1 MSRDRS
7 RGLRGFKAT
16 MLTGVLLSL
25 ATASASAQREILIGA
40 PLPLTGA
47 LSPEGEKLRAGYELW
62 LQEIDKRGGID
73 VGGVKHKVK
82 LIYSDYQSTTPRAVQ
97 LVEKLISSDKVH
109 FMFSPFGSG
118 AIKAA
123 SSVAE
128 KYGVP
133 MMASTASSK
142 EVYDQNYKNLFGLY
156 TPNDTLS
163 EPISEL
169 IKAKFPD
176 IKRVAILA
184 RNDLYPLALGN
195 EFKKSAES
203 RGLQVVYFEKYA
215 IGTLDHAAAITQ
227 IGAVK
232 PDWIIAT
239 GYINDLILI
248 RQQMADQKISAKV
261 ITGINGPQYQEW
273 IDAVGALGNGVTT
286 ASWFHSSVRYKSDDL
301 FGDTETFV
309 KAFQAKYRTDPDFTQ
324 ASGTAIGVILQMAIE
339 TGRSARPRQGAQHS
353 CQFRVQDLLCADQ
366 VRRRRRGQFLYA
378 ADLPD
383 PEQEGGGDLSGDDQ
397 AVGSATLTGNYS
409 RRPAILLADREI
421 SVDDRIVVRSLGER
435 GRTCST
441 SRCW

>member
-1 MSRDRS
+1 MKIDLSGFRWCVAATVA
-7 RGLRGFKAT
+7 GLSA
-16 MLTGVLLSL
+16 L
-25 ATASASAQREILIGA
+25 AASPVAAQNEISIGA

-62 LQEIDKRGGID
+62 LQEIDKRGGIS

-82 LIYSDYQSTTPRAVQ
+82 LVYSDYQSTTPRAVQ
-97 LVEKLISSDKVH
+97 LVEKLITSDKVH

-118 AIKAA
+118 AIKAS

-163 EPISEL
+163 EPISQL
-169 IKAKFPD
+169 VKAKFAD
-176 IKRVAILA
+176 VKRVAILA

-195 EFKKSAES
+195 EFKKSAEA

-215 IGTLDHAAAITQ
+215 IGTLDHAAAVTQ
-227 IGAVK
+227 IGAAK

-248 RQQMADQKISAKV
+248 RQQMADQKVTAKV

-273 IDAVGALGNGVTT
+273 IDAVGNLGNGVTT

-309 KAFQAKYRTDPDFTQ
+309 QAFRAKYRSDPDFTQ
-324 ASGTAIGVILQMAIE
+324 ASGSAIGVILQMAIE
-339 TGRSARPRQGAQHS
+339 KAGTLDR
-353 CQFRVQDLLCADQ
+353 DK
-366 VRRRRRGQFLYA
+366 VRNILANTEFKTFFAPIKFGPDGEANSYTPPIYQIQNKKVVVIYPEQIKQ
-378 ADLPD
+378 ADLQP
-383 PEQEGGGDLSGDDQ
+383 
-397 AVGSATLTGNYS
+397 VTGNHN
-409 RRPAILLADREI
+409 R
-421 SVDDRIVVRSLGER
+421 
-435 GRTCST
+435 
-441 SRCW
+441 

>member
-1 MSRDRS
+1 MVTN
-7 RGLRGFKAT
+7 LRAFLLAAAT
-16 MLTGVLLSL
+16 LAGVMAL
-25 ATASASAQREILIGA
+25 ANGPASAADEITIGA

-47 LSPEGEKLRAGYELW
+47 LSPEGEKLKMGYELW
-62 LQEIDKRGGID
+62 LEEVEKRGGIS
-73 VGGVKHKVK
+73 VGSVKHKVK
-82 LIYSDYQSTTPRAVQ
+82 LVYSDYQSQTPRAVQ
-97 LVEKLISSDKVH
+97 LAEKLISSDRVH
-109 FMFSPFGSG
+109 FLFSPFGSG

-163 EPISEL
+163 EPIATL
-169 IKAKFPD
+169 VKAKFPD
-176 IKRVAILA
+176 VLRVAILA
-184 RNDLYPLALGN
+184 RNDLYPLALAG

-203 RGLQVVYFEKYA
+203 RGLQVVYFERYT

-227 IGAVK
+227 IGAAK

-273 IDAVGALGNGVTT
+273 IDAVGAVGNGVTT

-301 FGDTETFV
+301 FGDTQTFV
-309 KAFQAKYRTDPDFTQ
+309 KLFTAKYRSEPDFTQ
-324 ASGTAIGVILQMAIE
+324 ASGSAIGVILQMAIE
-339 TGRSARPRQGAQHS
+339 KAGSLDRDKVRNVLANSEFKTFFAPVKFGPDGEANSYTPPIYQI
-353 CQFRVQDLLCADQ
+353 QDRKVVVIYPDGIKQ
-366 VRRRRRGQFLYA
+366 
-378 ADLPD
+378 ADL
-383 PEQEGGGDLSGDDQ
+383 QLVAGQ
-397 AVGSATLTGNYS
+397 
-409 RRPAILLADREI
+409 
-421 SVDDRIVVRSLGER
+421 
-435 GRTCST
+435 
-441 SRCW
+441 

>member
-16 MLTGVLLSL
+16 ILAGVLLSL

-227 IGAVK
+227 IGAVR

-261 ITGINGPQYQEW
+261 VTGINGPQYQEW

-339 TGRSARPRQGAQHS
+339 RAGALDRDKVRSILANSEFKTFFAPIKFGADGEANSYTPPIFQIQNRKVVVIYPETIKQS
-353 CQFRVQDLLCADQ
+353 DLQLI
-366 VRRRRRGQFLYA
+366 
-378 ADLPD
+378 
-383 PEQEGGGDLSGDDQ
+383 
-397 AVGSATLTGNYS
+397 TGN
-409 RRPAILLADREI
+409 
-421 SVDDRIVVRSLGER
+421 
-435 GRTCST
+435 
-441 SRCW
+441 